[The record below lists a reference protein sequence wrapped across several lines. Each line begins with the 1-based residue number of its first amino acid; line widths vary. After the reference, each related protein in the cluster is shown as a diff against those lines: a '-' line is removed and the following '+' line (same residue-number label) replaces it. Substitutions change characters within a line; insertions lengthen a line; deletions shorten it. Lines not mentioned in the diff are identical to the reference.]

1 LQEAQEH
8 LEYGQIDE
16 AREVLEAA
24 ILKDPQR
31 PELHQDLLEIYR
43 STRAKEAFQSMRE
56 RIDTDSNPAAAAW
69 QALAD
74 LFVTET

>member
-1 LQEAQEH
+1 MDRSMRQEKCWKRRYSRT
-8 LEYGQIDE
+8 LS
-16 AREVLEAA
+16 ARNSTR
-24 ILKDPQR
+24 ISWKSTD
-31 PELHQDLLEIYR
+31 